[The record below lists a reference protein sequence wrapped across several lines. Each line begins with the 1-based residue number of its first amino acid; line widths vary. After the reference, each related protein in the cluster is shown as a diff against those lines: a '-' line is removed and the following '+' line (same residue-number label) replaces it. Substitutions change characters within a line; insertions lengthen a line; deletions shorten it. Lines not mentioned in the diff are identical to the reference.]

1 MSHEIRF
8 LKNLIFRREHGNR
21 LDHPIITSLGNALE
35 PLGTTWGDFSFF
47 FFFVV
52 GI

>member
-8 LKNLIFRREHGNR
+8 QKNLIFRREHRNH
-21 LDHPIITSLGNALE
+21 LDHPVMISLGNALE
-35 PLGTTWGDFSFF
+35 RLGEIFL